1 MEQLLYILFFALSG
15 ALAIDDY
22 KLGHKEDALVSA
34 VTGVGIIYMVYYIYN
49 VA

>member
-1 MEQLLYILFFALSG
+1 MEQLLYILFFFLSA

-22 KLGHKEDALVSA
+22 KLGHKEDAMVSA
-34 VTGVGIIYMVYYIYN
+34 VTGIGVIYVIYYIYN